1 MPVWLCGQGK
11 GWVVMKVLTRV
22 TTLVLVLLLS
32 TVGLCYPQSTA
43 VEIHTVGIEYAVQ
56 GRFEEA
62 RLEFEKVLKIDP
74 SFESARIALELI
86 QDVTDQKIKKETAIH
101 HFKADGYIIKRQ
113 WDEAIAECDKALNIN
128 HKFAMGYVDRG
139 IAHVGKREYGRAISD
154 FNKAI
159 EINPRLSG
167 FYLSRGIVY
176 SYKGEYDKA
185 ISDFNKTIDLNP
197 KAAMGYYSRGLAYQ
211 GKGEYDK
218 AISDFDK
225 AIDLNPREA
234 MFYRSRGAAWHYK
247 GDYERAVADYTKAS
261 DVNRRYPAELTGES
275 ATLDELDGAKK
286 VTPEKGPKRIPTRGT
301 IKVPI
306 ANIRR
311 KPTTKSLVIAKLR
324 TGTQVTILHQ
334 EGKWYAVK
342 FRDGQLGWANEA
354 IIVKSQ

>member
-1 MPVWLCGQGK
+1 
-11 GWVVMKVLTRV
+11 MKVLTRV
-22 TTLVLVLLLS
+22 TTSVLILLLS

-43 VEIHTVGIEYAVQ
+43 VETHTEGIEYAVQ
-56 GRFEEA
+56 GNFSEA

-86 QDVTDQKIKKETAIH
+86 ENVTDQKIKKETAIH
-101 HFKADGYIIKRQ
+101 HFKADGYIIERQ
-113 WDEAIAECDKALNIN
+113 WDEAIAECDKALEIN
-128 HKFAMGYVDRG
+128 HKFAMAYIDRG
-139 IAHVGKREYGRAISD
+139 IASVGKREYGRAISD

-159 EINPRLSG
+159 EINPTLPG

-185 ISDFNKTIDLNP
+185 ISDFDKTIDLNP

-225 AIDLNPREA
+225 AIGLNPKEA

-261 DVNRRYPAELTGES
+261 DMNRLYPAELTGKS
-275 ATLDELDGAKK
+275 DTLDDLDRVKK
-286 VTPEKGPKRIPTRGT
+286 LTPEEGPKRIPMLGT
-301 IKVPI
+301 IKVGI
-306 ANIRR
+306 GNIRQM
-311 KPTTKSLVIAKLR
+311 PTTRSLVIAKLR
-324 TGTQVTILHQ
+324 TGTQVTMVHQ
-334 EGKWYAVK
+334 EGEWYAVK
-342 FRDGQLGWANEA
+342 FRGGQLGWAHES

>member
-1 MPVWLCGQGK
+1 
-11 GWVVMKVLTRV
+11 MKVLTRV
-22 TTLVLVLLLS
+22 TTSVLILLLS

-43 VEIHTVGIEYAVQ
+43 VETHTEGIEYAVQ
-56 GRFEEA
+56 GNFSEA

-86 QDVTDQKIKKETAIH
+86 ENVTDQKIKKETAIH
-101 HFKADGYIIKRQ
+101 HFKADGYIIERQ
-113 WDEAIAECDKALNIN
+113 WDEAIAECDKALEIN
-128 HKFAMGYVDRG
+128 HKFAMAYIDRG
-139 IAHVGKREYGRAISD
+139 IASVGKREYGRAISD

-159 EINPRLSG
+159 EINPTLPG

-185 ISDFNKTIDLNP
+185 ISDFDKTIDLNP
-197 KAAMGYYSRGLAYQ
+197 KAAMGYYSRGLACQ

-225 AIDLNPREA
+225 AIGLNPKEA

-261 DVNRRYPAELTGES
+261 DMNRLYPAELTGKS
-275 ATLDELDGAKK
+275 DTLDDLDRAKK
-286 VTPEKGPKRIPTRGT
+286 LTPEEGPKRIPMLGT
-301 IKVPI
+301 IKVGI
-306 ANIRR
+306 GNIRQM
-311 KPTTKSLVIAKLR
+311 PTTRSLVIAKLR
-324 TGTQVTILHQ
+324 TGTQVTMVHQ
-334 EGKWYAVK
+334 EGEWYAVK
-342 FRDGQLGWANEA
+342 FRGGQLGWAHES